1 MPWIKD
7 CNGNDKYIV
16 STYAKEELPTW
27 QEMYNWLQK
36 KEYIHDPSVDDYIE
50 PYWNIPHRLYTIAIV
65 CNELNKMI
73 FEDGKQNSFLE
84 LLNNKQEE
92 IDYTIIDA
100 RWIITNELYDD
111 IIKLVKMINNNNSTI
126 YADHEFITK
135 NKLFMQM
142 IGFNDMSTPPPIYTI
157 SLPSRKENPFII
169 NNHKRINVTSLIDKR
184 CGLSLAICTNVNK
197 KFQNYDFF
205 NYEIIDPSKIHDDE
219 KADKLIRI
227 YSDAIAILT
236 YDIYEYFGGKI
247 GWKDIETE
255 LVKQTNCDI
264 PR

>member
-50 PYWNIPHRLYTIAIV
+50 QYWNIHHRLYTIAIV

-111 IIKLVKMINNNNSTI
+111 IIKLVKMINNNN
-126 YADHEFITK
+126 
-135 NKLFMQM
+135 
-142 IGFNDMSTPPPIYTI
+142 
-157 SLPSRKENPFII
+157 
-169 NNHKRINVTSLIDKR
+169 
-184 CGLSLAICTNVNK
+184 
-197 KFQNYDFF
+197 
-205 NYEIIDPSKIHDDE
+205 
-219 KADKLIRI
+219 
-227 YSDAIAILT
+227 
-236 YDIYEYFGGKI
+236 
-247 GWKDIETE
+247 
-255 LVKQTNCDI
+255 
-264 PR
+264 